1 MAKGH
6 RSQIKRER
14 NAQKDTRPSAKLSYA
29 RVSVQK
35 ACFVLDAIRG
45 KDVQTA
51 NAKATKNNAELERL
65 QGIEKEF
72 NAMKDQNLSEQEK
85 AAKQLEEANNRIAEL
100 EKAQTLA
107 TQRTSAADKFKITSE
122 QAAQVVKDDGSFD
135 FDVLGKIISD
145 KETAAA
151 QAKEQEIANGSTNPG
166 GGIAG
171 GGKDDKKTE
180 AEKAAEKIGKTLAG
194 TNKEAEAVVSQ
205 YL

>member
-1 MAKGH
+1 M
-6 RSQIKRER
+6 KREDLAAMGLTDEQIEKVIAE
-14 NAQKDTRPSAKLSYA
+14 N
-29 RVSVQK
+29 
-35 ACFVLDAIRG
+35 G

-107 TQRTSAADKFKITSE
+107 TLRTSAADKFKITSE

-166 GGIAG
+166 GG
-171 GGKDDKKTE
+171 KNDKKTE

>member
-1 MAKGH
+1 M
-6 RSQIKRER
+6 KREDLAAMGLTDEQIEKVIAE
-14 NAQKDTRPSAKLSYA
+14 N
-29 RVSVQK
+29 
-35 ACFVLDAIRG
+35 G

-85 AAKQLEEANNRIAEL
+85 AAKQLEEANKRIAEL

-107 TQRTSAADKFKITSE
+107 TQRTNAADKFKITAE

-135 FDVLGKIISD
+135 FEVLGKIISD

-166 GGIAG
+166 GGSAG
-171 GGKDDKKTE
+171 GSESKTADVE
-180 AEKAAEKIGKTLAG
+180 NAEKITFGNASASE
-194 TNKEAEAVVSQ
+194 EAKNHYV
-205 YL
+205 L

>member
-1 MAKGH
+1 M
-6 RSQIKRER
+6 KREDLAAMGLTDEQIEKVIAE
-14 NAQKDTRPSAKLSYA
+14 N
-29 RVSVQK
+29 
-35 ACFVLDAIRG
+35 G

-65 QGIEKEF
+65 HGIEKEF

-85 AAKQLEEANNRIAEL
+85 AAKQLEEANKRIEEL

-107 TQRTSAADKFKITSE
+107 TKRTNAADKFKITSE

-151 QAKEQEIANGSTNPG
+151 QAKEQEIANGTTNPG
-166 GGIAG
+166 GGSAG
-171 GGKDDKKTE
+171 GGDGTESKGAEMAKKYNQRYVIE
-180 AEKAAEKIGKTLAG
+180 
-194 TNKEAEAVVSQ
+194 Q
-205 YL
+205 

>member
-1 MAKGH
+1 M
-6 RSQIKRER
+6 KREDLAAMGLTDEQIEKVIAE
-14 NAQKDTRPSAKLSYA
+14 N
-29 RVSVQK
+29 
-35 ACFVLDAIRG
+35 G

-85 AAKQLEEANNRIAEL
+85 AAKQLEEANKRIAEL

-107 TQRTSAADKFKITSE
+107 TQRTNAADKFKITSE
-122 QAAQVVKDDGSFD
+122 QAAKVVKDDGSFD

-166 GGIAG
+166 GGSAG
-171 GGKDDKKTE
+171 GGKNDTKTE

-194 TNKEAEAVVSQ
+194 TNKEAEAVVNQ

>member
-1 MAKGH
+1 MDAK
-6 RSQIKRER
+6 
-14 NAQKDTRPSAKLSYA
+14 
-29 RVSVQK
+29 
-35 ACFVLDAIRG
+35 
-45 KDVQTA
+45 
-51 NAKATKNNAELERL
+51 
-65 QGIEKEF
+65 
-72 NAMKDQNLSEQEK
+72 
-85 AAKQLEEANNRIAEL
+85 IAEL
-100 EKAQTLA
+100 EK
-107 TQRTSAADKFKITSE
+107 TQAIANQRSNAASKFNISAE
-122 QAAQVVKDDGSFD
+122 QASQVIKDDGSFD
-135 FDVLGKIISD
+135 YEVLGKIISD

>member
-1 MAKGH
+1 M
-6 RSQIKRER
+6 KREELTAMGLTDEQIEKIIAE
-14 NAQKDTRPSAKLSYA
+14 NS
-29 RVSVQK
+29 
-35 ACFVLDAIRG
+35 
-45 KDVQTA
+45 KDVQAA

-107 TQRTSAADKFKITSE
+107 TQRTNAAEKFKITSE
-122 QAAQVVKDDGSFD
+122 QAAQVLKDDGSFD
-135 FDVLGKIISD
+135 FDALGKIISD

-166 GGIAG
+166 GGSAVG
-171 GGKDDKKTE
+171 GGKEKTADVE
-180 AEKAAEKIGKTLAG
+180 NAEKISFGSNSASE
-194 TNKEAEAVVSQ
+194 EAKNHYV
-205 YL
+205 L

>member
-1 MAKGH
+1 M
-6 RSQIKRER
+6 KREELTAMGLTDEQIEKIIAE
-14 NAQKDTRPSAKLSYA
+14 NS
-29 RVSVQK
+29 
-35 ACFVLDAIRG
+35 
-45 KDVQTA
+45 KDVQAA

-65 QGIEKEF
+65 HGIEKEF

-107 TQRTSAADKFKITSE
+107 TQRTNAAEKFKITSE

-135 FDVLGKIISD
+135 FDALGKIISD

-166 GGIAG
+166 GGSAG
-171 GGKDDKKTE
+171 GGGKEKTE
-180 AEKAAEKIGKTLAG
+180 DVENAEKISFGSNSASE
-194 TNKEAEAVVSQ
+194 EAKNHYV
-205 YL
+205 L

>member
-1 MAKGH
+1 M
-6 RSQIKRER
+6 KREDLAAMGLTEEQIEKVIAE
-14 NAQKDTRPSAKLSYA
+14 N
-29 RVSVQK
+29 
-35 ACFVLDAIRG
+35 G

-85 AAKQLEEANNRIAEL
+85 AAKQLEEANKRIAEL

-107 TQRTSAADKFKITSE
+107 TQRTNAADKFKITSE
-122 QAAQVVKDDGSFD
+122 QAAHVVKDDGSFD
-135 FDVLGKIISD
+135 FEVLGKIISD

-166 GGIAG
+166 GGSAG
-171 GGKDDKKTE
+171 GSESKTADVE
-180 AEKAAEKIGKTLAG
+180 NAEKITFGNTSASE
-194 TNKEAEAVVSQ
+194 EAKNHYV
-205 YL
+205 L

>member
-1 MAKGH
+1 M
-6 RSQIKRER
+6 KREDLAAMGLTDEQIEKVIAE
-14 NAQKDTRPSAKLSYA
+14 N
-29 RVSVQK
+29 
-35 ACFVLDAIRG
+35 G

-135 FDVLGKIISD
+135 FDVLGKLSLIKRLLRHKPRSRRLQTDLLILEVELLAVE
-145 KETAAA
+145 KM
-151 QAKEQEIANGSTNPG
+151 AKNRSRKSG
-166 GGIAG
+166 
-171 GGKDDKKTE
+171 
-180 AEKAAEKIGKTLAG
+180 
-194 TNKEAEAVVSQ
+194 
-205 YL
+205 

>member
-1 MAKGH
+1 M
-6 RSQIKRER
+6 KREDLAEMGLTEEQIEKVIAE
-14 NAQKDTRPSAKLSYA
+14 N
-29 RVSVQK
+29 
-35 ACFVLDAIRG
+35 G

-51 NAKATKNNAELERL
+51 NAKANKNNAELERL

-85 AAKQLEEANNRIAEL
+85 AAKQLEEANKRIAEL

-107 TQRTSAADKFKITSE
+107 TQRTSAADKFKITAE

-135 FDVLGKIISD
+135 FEVLGKIISD

-166 GGIAG
+166 GGSAG
-171 GGKDDKKTE
+171 GGDETESKGAEMAKKYNQRYVIE
-180 AEKAAEKIGKTLAG
+180 
-194 TNKEAEAVVSQ
+194 Q
-205 YL
+205 

>member
-1 MAKGH
+1 M
-6 RSQIKRER
+6 KREDLAAMGLTDEQIEKVIAE
-14 NAQKDTRPSAKLSYA
+14 N
-29 RVSVQK
+29 
-35 ACFVLDAIRG
+35 G

-151 QAKEQEIANGSTNPG
+151 QANIDLTDYLKKTGDASNTTVTFIEPTELTQPTAGEKL
-166 GGIAG
+166 GGIIG
-171 GGKDDKKTE
+171 KVSLTQDGKDVDIE
-180 AEKAAEKIGKTLAG
+180 DVSLP
-194 TNKEAEAVVSQ
+194 KEIIEIIASICC
-205 YL
+205 

>member
-1 MAKGH
+1 M
-6 RSQIKRER
+6 KREDLAAMGLTDEQIEKVIAE
-14 NAQKDTRPSAKLSYA
+14 N
-29 RVSVQK
+29 
-35 ACFVLDAIRG
+35 G

-85 AAKQLEEANNRIAEL
+85 AAKQLDEANKRIEEL
-100 EKAQTLA
+100 EKAHTLA

-151 QAKEQEIANGSTNPG
+151 QAKEQEIANGTTNPG
-166 GGIAG
+166 GGSAG
-171 GGKDDKKTE
+171 GNDGTESKGAEMAKKYNQRYVIE
-180 AEKAAEKIGKTLAG
+180 
-194 TNKEAEAVVSQ
+194 Q
-205 YL
+205 

>member
-1 MAKGH
+1 M
-6 RSQIKRER
+6 KREDLAAMGLTDEQIEKVIAE
-14 NAQKDTRPSAKLSYA
+14 N
-29 RVSVQK
+29 
-35 ACFVLDAIRG
+35 G

-85 AAKQLEEANNRIAEL
+85 AAKQLDEANKRIAEL
-100 EKAQTLA
+100 EKAHTLA
-107 TQRTSAADKFKITSE
+107 TQRTSAAEKFKITSE

-166 GGIAG
+166 GGSAG
-171 GGKDDKKTE
+171 GGKNDTKTE

-194 TNKEAEAVVSQ
+194 TNKEAEAVVSK

>member
-1 MAKGH
+1 M
-6 RSQIKRER
+6 KREDLAAMGLTDEQIEKVIAE
-14 NAQKDTRPSAKLSYA
+14 N
-29 RVSVQK
+29 
-35 ACFVLDAIRG
+35 G

-85 AAKQLEEANNRIAEL
+85 ATKQLEEANKRIAEL

-107 TQRTSAADKFKITSE
+107 TQRTSAADKFKITAE

-135 FDVLGKIISD
+135 FEVLGKIISD

-166 GGIAG
+166 GGSAG
-171 GGKDDKKTE
+171 GVKDDKKTE
-180 AEKAAEKIGKTLAG
+180 AEKTAEKIGKTLAG
-194 TNKEAEAVVSQ
+194 TNKEAEAVVNQ

>member
-1 MAKGH
+1 M
-6 RSQIKRER
+6 KREDLAAMGLTDEQIEKVIAE
-14 NAQKDTRPSAKLSYA
+14 N
-29 RVSVQK
+29 
-35 ACFVLDAIRG
+35 G

-166 GGIAG
+166 GGSA
-171 GGKDDKKTE
+171 DKKTE
-180 AEKAAEKIGKTLAG
+180 AEKAAKKIGKTLAG